1 MPHKLD
7 RNITNHRKILLISA
21 LVFSA
26 FCAALLLISLYLNS
40 WNFIYV
46 IDDPYIHMAI
56 AKNFVTSGSWAV
68 NAQTFT
74 SATSSPLWTLLI
86 SASYFITGVN
96 TVNPFIMNLLFS
108 LLAAAAAIYILKYFK
123 ADKYIY
129 YAVIIFIFSSPL
141 PALVFTGMEH
151 TAQIWLS
158 LLFVFYASLYS
169 TGKNESSTLLISLVM
184 ISMLLTALRY
194 EDLFLVFSASVFF
207 AARKKYLPAA
217 LIMIA
222 GVIPP
227 VLYGIISVENGSMF
241 LPSSIL
247 VKSRVGELTAVEIL
261 KIPYR
266 ALKRMLEP
274 DIIFLLPPM
283 VLVIRR
289 NYKLRLKELDA
300 KQVMAGIFILTYLLH
315 MCFAQT
321 GWFFRYEAY
330 LVSLGI
336 IILWVNIYP
345 AYINGANKENN
356 FSTIKSSSPV
366 FSRIIFAAVI
376 LSVCGRAVSSFLVP
390 QSSNNIYNQHYQM
403 AAFVNTLPAG
413 TTIAAN
419 DIGMLNFYTHNKIV
433 DLWGLADT
441 DAAARKLSGNYNTSA
456 IESITRQKGVELAII
471 YTDWFSQ
478 YGGVPN
484 DWQILGSWKMT
495 RLNIVCGNEKV
506 SFYSLNKDRELQ
518 YKTLLD
524 KFSASLPAS
533 VLYTGN

>member
-1 MPHKLD
+1 MLHKLD

-21 LVFSA
+21 LVFSL
-26 FCAALLLISLYLNS
+26 FCAALLLISLYLNG

-68 NAQTFT
+68 NGQVFT

-86 SASYFITGVN
+86 SLSYFITGVN
-96 TVNPFIMNLLFS
+96 TVDPLVLNFVFS
-108 LLAAAAAIYILKYFK
+108 ILSLAAAVHILKYFK
-123 ADKYIY
+123 AGKYIY
-129 YAVIIFIFSSPL
+129 YVIIVFIFSSPL

-158 LLFVFYASLYS
+158 LLFVFYASLYA
-169 TGKNESSTLLISLVM
+169 TGKNESAALLISLVI

-207 AARKKYLPAA
+207 AARKKFLPAA

-227 VLYGIISVENGSMF
+227 VLYGIISVDSGSMF

-247 VKSRVGELTAVEIL
+247 VKSRVGELSAIEIL

-283 VLVIRR
+283 VLVIYR
-289 NYKLRLKELDA
+289 NYKLRLKELDT
-300 KQVMAGIFILTYLLH
+300 KQVMAAIFILTYLLH

-330 LVSLGI
+330 LVSMGI

-345 AYINGANKENN
+345 AYLKGANKENN
-356 FSTIKSSSPV
+356 FSAIKSRSPV
-366 FSRIIFAAVI
+366 FSRIILAAVI

-390 QSSNNIYNQHYQM
+390 QSSNNIYNQHFQM

-433 DLWGLADT
+433 DLWGLADN
-441 DAAARKLSGNYNTSA
+441 DAAAYKLNGNYTTSA
-456 IESITRQKGVELAII
+456 IENITRQKGVELAII

-478 YGGVPN
+478 YGGVSN
-484 DWQILGSWKMT
+484 DWQMLGSWKMT
-495 RLNIVCGNEKV
+495 RLNIVCGNERV
-506 SFYSLNKDRELQ
+506 SFYSLNKDLAPQ

-533 VLYTGN
+533 VLYTGY